1 MMSAT
6 QQMGVFQQPAKDAMQ
21 HPDFYYECA
30 TMKLIDFIL
39 CDDIRQEIGGKVT
52 LVGVYEDRIMIN
64 ATSPDAVRW
73 PVQLKLGFFIRL
85 LNDGPAPDIDDFD
98 LQVRCNAKM
107 ICRLSGPISIPPRQG
122 LLNLFFVNSAVRIP
136 SEGTLSVALIFKK
149 GADGVHEIRPDVN
162 TRICTAA
169 PESRAAPPLQV
180 TRH

>member
-1 MMSAT
+1 
-6 QQMGVFQQPAKDAMQ
+6 
-21 HPDFYYECA
+21 
-30 TMKLIDFIL
+30 MKLIDFII

-64 ATSPDAVRW
+64 APSPDAVRW

-85 LNDGPAPDIDDFD
+85 LNDGSLAEVDGFD

-149 GADGVHEIRPDVN
+149 GADGVHEIRPDLNIQV
-162 TRICTAA
+162 RIASSSAA
-169 PESRAAPPLQV
+169 PPPLQV